1 MERIAGW
8 LRLREGWLMVGLLAL
23 MLFSVTWSVQRAEW
37 AEGLRIL
44 SLVTLSGLVTGLI
57 LSKVRGVPRV
67 LLHATGL
74 TMGVLTVLWLTANL
88 IESPDLPT
96 IQDKTQDLLGKIVTW
111 VSAVASGDVS
121 DDIWMFVLSIAG
133 LSFLLAYSS
142 AWFLLRSRWLW
153 WALIPSG
160 IALAVNLSYAT
171 TPGLNVFFV
180 LYLITALLLMVRF
193 NMLLHEERWDRE
205 RVNYSPSLRWSF
217 LWVGSLFA
225 GFVAVSMWFVP
236 PQAVNTTLNAAW
248 ERVNGPW
255 IELQSRFGRAFSGV
269 NGGGNFGYSSFNT
282 SWALG
287 SSLNLGDAIVLRVKS
302 DVPLRWRV
310 ITQDQWNGF
319 GWGQTN
325 DENLRG
331 RNVSSKLSLDA
342 NQPLFSADLA
352 RRPVT
357 MTFTVV
363 QPKRNDQ
370 GFNVFAPM
378 RPVESNLAT
387 RLDVSWEERD
397 VTVRVPGDDPNTAPL
412 ELRPLLSL
420 LADVRRAATQTPTAG
435 QPANDTRLLQIAAH
449 EDPEVNTLV
458 SGLGDRGIN
467 LTYELLGDR
476 VFAVHAR
483 GLFPQYDDIT
493 AVYSQNPIERGA
505 QYSFVA
511 AVSTAS
517 EQALRAAST
526 DYPDWVRQRY
536 LQLPAHQPARIADL
550 ARQITSE
557 AGATT
562 AYDKAKA
569 IEAYLRANY
578 KYDTHV
584 TRPPP
589 GTDYVDYFLFENK
602 SGFCEYYSTAMVVML
617 RTLGIAAREATGF
630 APGEQDKA
638 SGEYVVRESS
648 SHAWPEVYFPEYGWI
663 EFEPTPSQ
671 GVIYRPSTDADPS
684 LSPTAGIPLPD
695 EALGQ
700 HPTDRAV
707 TDGPDD
713 PVAPANGGLAGLLGL
728 GGNGGGAVGGGL
740 LLLVGGVGLFWLV
753 RRRQVERSLAAGLVT
768 TSAAAYY
775 ERLLRFAWWIGLRPR
790 PSETPF
796 EFADDVGHELP
807 GSRTYVKSIANAY
820 VNERF
825 GRRKLEVADQR
836 HLDVA
841 WREVRRRIMRRMSHA
856 GEMLSRLVPRLRR

>member
-1 MERIAGW
+1 
-8 LRLREGWLMVGLLAL
+8 MVGLLAL

-44 SLVTLSGLVTGLI
+44 SLVTLSGLVTGLV
-57 LSKVRGVPRV
+57 LSKVRGVPRL

-96 IQDKTQDLLGKIVTW
+96 IQDKTQELLGKMVTW
-111 VSAVASGDVS
+111 FTAVATGDVS

-142 AWFLLRSRWLW
+142 AWFLFRSRWLW

-225 GFVAVSMWFVP
+225 GIVAVSMWFVP

-302 DVPLRWRV
+302 PVPLRWRV

-325 DENLRG
+325 DDSLRG

-342 NQPLFSADLA
+342 NQPLFSSDLA
-352 RRPVT
+352 RRPMT

-370 GFNVFAPM
+370 GYNLFAPL

-397 VTVRVPGDDPNTAPL
+397 VTVKVPGDDPNTAPL
-412 ELRPLLSL
+412 ELRPLLGL
-420 LADVRRAATQTPTAG
+420 LADVRRTAIQTPTAE
-435 QPANDTRLLQIAAH
+435 QPANDARLQQIAAH

-467 LTYELLGDR
+467 LTYELQGDR
-476 VFAVHAR
+476 TFEVHAR

-505 QYSFVA
+505 QYSLVA
-511 AVSTAS
+511 QVSTAS
-517 EQALRAAST
+517 EQGLRTAPT

-550 ARQITSE
+550 ARQVVTE
-557 AGATT
+557 AGATNP
-562 AYDKAKA
+562 YDKAKA
-569 IEAYLRANY
+569 IESYLRANY

-602 SGFCEYYSTAMVVML
+602 TGFCEYYSTAMVVML
-617 RTLGIAAREATGF
+617 RTLGIASREATGF
-630 APGEQDKA
+630 APGEQDKN

-671 GVIYRPSTDADPS
+671 GVIYRPATDADPS
-684 LSPTAGIPLPD
+684 ASPTAGIALPD

-713 PVAPANGGLAGLLGL
+713 TPTPVPGGLAAFLGL
-728 GGNGGGAVGGGL
+728 NGTGGGAVAGGGL
-740 LLLVGGVGLFWLV
+740 LLLAGGVGLFWLV
-753 RRRQVERSLAAGLVT
+753 RRRQVERSLAAGIVT

-775 ERLLRFAWWIGLRPR
+775 ERLLRFVWWIGLRPR
-790 PSETPF
+790 ASETPF
-796 EFADDVGHELP
+796 EFADDVGQELP
-807 GSRTYVKSIANAY
+807 GSRTYVKSIAHAY

-836 HLDVA
+836 QLDQA
-841 WREVRRRIMRRMSHA
+841 WSEVRRRVLRRMSSA
-856 GEMLSRLVPRLRR
+856 GEMLGRLSGRSRR

>member
-1 MERIAGW
+1 
-8 LRLREGWLMVGLLAL
+8 MVGLLAL

-44 SLVTLSGLVTGLI
+44 SLVTLSGLVTGLV
-57 LSKVRGVPRV
+57 LCKVRGVPRL

-74 TMGVLTVLWLTANL
+74 AMGVLTVLWLTANL
-88 IESPDLPT
+88 IDSPDLPT
-96 IQDKTQDLLGKIVTW
+96 IQDKTQDLLGKMVNWFT
-111 VSAVASGDVS
+111 AVANGDAS
-121 DDIWMFVLSIAG
+121 DDIWTFVLAIAA
-133 LSFLLAYSS
+133 LSFLLAYAS
-142 AWFLLRSRWLW
+142 AWFLFRSRWLW
-153 WALIPSG
+153 WALIPNG
-160 IALAVNLSYAT
+160 IALAVNLSYAST
-171 TPGLNVFFV
+171 QGLNLFFI

-225 GFVAVSMWFVP
+225 GFVAISMWFVP
-236 PQAVNTTLNAAW
+236 PQAVNSTFNAAW
-248 ERVNGPW
+248 EQVNGPW
-255 IELQSRFGRAFSGV
+255 IDLQSRFSRAFSQV

-302 DVPLRWRV
+302 DTPLRWRV

-325 DENLRG
+325 DANLQG

-352 RRPVT
+352 RRPIT

-370 GFNVFAPM
+370 GFNLFAPM

-397 VTVRVPGDDPNTAPL
+397 VTVNVPGDDPNTAPL

-420 LADVRRAATQTPTAG
+420 LADVRRTATQTPTAG
-435 QPANDTRLLQIAAH
+435 QPPSDSRLLQIAGH
-449 EDPEVNTLV
+449 EDPEVNTVV
-458 SGLGDRGIN
+458 SGLRDRGIDVN
-467 LTYELLGDR
+467 YTLEEDR
-476 VFAVHAR
+476 VFQVRAK

-505 QYSFVA
+505 QYTLVA
-511 AVSTAS
+511 DVSTAS
-517 EQALRAAST
+517 EERLRAAAT
-526 DYPDWVRQRY
+526 TYPDWVRKRY

-550 ARQITSE
+550 ARQLVTD

-562 AYDKAKA
+562 PYDKAKV
-569 IEAYLRANY
+569 IESYLRANY

-589 GTDYVDYFLFENK
+589 GTDYVDYFLFDNK
-602 SGFCEYYSTAMVVML
+602 TGFCEYYSTAMVVML
-617 RTLGIAAREATGF
+617 RTLGIPAREATGF
-630 APGEQDKA
+630 APGEQDKD

-671 GVIYRPSTDADPS
+671 GVIYRPSTDADPNT
-684 LSPTAGIPLPD
+684 SPTAQLTPD
-695 EALGQ
+695 DLGASP
-700 HPTDRAV
+700 HDHNV

-713 PVAPANGGLAGLLGL
+713 TPTPVPGGAGGFLDL
-728 GGNGGGAVGGGL
+728 GGSGGGVAAGGGL
-740 LLLVGGVGLFWLV
+740 LFVVGGLGLLWLV
-753 RRRQVERSLAAGLVT
+753 RRRQIERSLAAGTVT
-768 TSAAAYY
+768 TTAAAYY
-775 ERLLRFAWWIGLRPR
+775 ERLLRFAWWIGVRPH

-796 EFADDVGHELP
+796 EFADDVGEELP
-807 GSRTYVKSIANAY
+807 GSRAYVKSIAHAY

-836 HLDVA
+836 QLDQA
-841 WREVRRRIMRRMSHA
+841 WGEVRRRIVRRMSHV
-856 GEMLSRLVPRLRR
+856 GELVGQLTRRTRR